1 MDAAQRR
8 QWRKYVLG
16 CTELTEAQ
24 RLVLLALSE
33 FADWPE
39 GTNAFPGVKV
49 LAEMCGFQD
58 RVVKTALSNGRR
70 LNLIKETQRANPKR
84 GWASVYK
91 LLPAPVS
98 RCTTVHLETDF
109 KVHETDFKV
118 HENGFQGARDDVS
131 RCTTVPPT
139 KPFNT
144 KPLNT
149 GSKNTGGARASAA
162 HELAPNPTLIA
173 DEENPSPFCRAHQPL
188 GPQGEKC
195 PACGDARRSL
205 AIVQAAKDERMQ
217 EEKKKA
223 AWDQAWCGLC
233 DEKGWVIEADG
244 SVADPAIRCTHPQDA
259 MTGGRG
265 D

>member
-8 QWRKYVLG
+8 HWRKYVLG

-39 GTNAFPGVKV
+39 GTNAFPGVKA
-49 LAEMCGFQD
+49 LEEMCGLKTS
-58 RVVKTALSNGRR
+58 VVEKALSGGRR
-70 LNLIKETQRANPKR
+70 LKLIEQTQRAKPKR
-84 GWASVYK
+84 GWAAVYK
-91 LLPAPVS
+91 LLPAPPITRTSV
-98 RCTTVHLETDF
+98 RVE
-109 KVHETDFKV
+109 EIYNPY
-118 HENGFQGARDDVS
+118 ENAHNPYENEPLPVPEGAITRTHVQ
-131 RCTTVPPT
+131 PT

-223 AWDQAWCGLC
+223 AWDQLLCGLC

-244 SVADPAIRCTHPQDA
+244 SVTDPAIRCTHPQDA